1 MPLLIGIAERLR
13 LAERRIAEGKRNM
26 ITEHHLHIL
35 WCEGQI
41 LLQPFYLAFTQFAR
55 RIIGH
60 SVMEKAVVNTDVMH
74 IATIEGKIGR
84 TEILLPFPAV
94 ERLTILVVIAD
105 DGEETHL

>member
-1 MPLLIGIAERLR
+1 MPLLIGIAQRLR
-13 LAERRIAEGKRNM
+13 LAERRIAEGERDM
-26 ITEHHLHIL
+26 IAEYHLHIL
-35 WCEGQI
+35 WREGQI

-60 SVMEKAVVNTDVMH
+60 STMEKAVVDTDVMH

-84 TEILLPFPAV
+84 TEILFPFAAV
-94 ERLTILVVIAD
+94 ECLAILVVIAD